1 MDDLVQTRRQHY
13 GDHPSQF
20 VDISTPVDQPIGTIV
35 SYHGGY
41 WRAKYGLELHDP
53 IVEHCV
59 GRGWTVVNT
68 EYRRVEPESTGV
80 WADMS
85 TDVVAAARI
94 ARDLSSGPLIALGHS
109 AGGQLA
115 LWLAA
120 QRDPAI
126 DAVVALAPVTDLFH
140 ADRLASSDHA
150 TAELFGAPAA
160 EAPDR
165 YRAASPLHLLPLG
178 VPQLL
183 VHGPLDASVPYE
195 SASAYV
201 EAAHAA
207 GDDVTLIDP
216 PDIDHFDVI
225 NPEHVVWRH
234 VDGFFEA
241 QRPE

>member
-120 QRDPAI
+120 QRDP
-126 DAVVALAPVTDLFH
+126 
-140 ADRLASSDHA
+140 
-150 TAELFGAPAA
+150 
-160 EAPDR
+160 
-165 YRAASPLHLLPLG
+165 
-178 VPQLL
+178 
-183 VHGPLDASVPYE
+183 
-195 SASAYV
+195 
-201 EAAHAA
+201 
-207 GDDVTLIDP
+207 
-216 PDIDHFDVI
+216 
-225 NPEHVVWRH
+225 
-234 VDGFFEA
+234 
-241 QRPE
+241 